1 MPLQMPLQMSL
12 TTLHTSG
19 DRTPSGRWAR
29 VVACAAL
36 TMLGALPAGAITVA
50 WDHAGGGHWAVAS
63 NWSPVGVPGPADDV
77 FISMASASPYT
88 VLVNRYNNQV
98 QFAAG
103 SVKITQANATL
114 SVQYTSGVSGAELA
128 LADTLA
134 ITAGTLRLA
143 GAGDKV
149 AYVHADHGMSF
160 AAEALVKTQGNAR
173 LGGSI
178 ANTGTLDMKSGG
190 YLDGTGTLE
199 NQGLV
204 TLSAAGASI
213 YTAIGH
219 TMLNGGTFEVTA
231 PVGNYGQ
238 VSIGTFTNLQGGT
251 VRLQGQTKLRL
262 TQPGLVNHGVV
273 ELADDRAT
281 VTVLSGTPR
290 LVNAADGV
298 IELQVGNGGVR
309 IINTTL
315 DNAGLVEV
323 AADLLLNGY
332 QAAHVNSG
340 RMHLANSATATI
352 SGVSGTSFTNT
363 ATGRIDGNGTLDLRG
378 LPSFI
383 DHGTLSPGNSF
394 GRIDILGNYRQAADG
409 VLDIEIGSGGQDL
422 IVVDGG
428 TALFEGTLRVH
439 FVDGFAP
446 SQGDT
451 FELISGAV
459 TASFSHLEVLGLA
472 PGYDFELAG
481 NGGLALVA
489 VEVPPVPEP
498 GPTALLLAGLAVV
511 GWRARAR
518 GHAGAPR

>member
-1 MPLQMPLQMSL
+1 MPLPS
-12 TTLHTSG
+12 TTSPQ
-19 DRTPSGRWAR
+19 RVARMRPCRRAR
-29 VVACAAL
+29 VAVCAARA
-36 TMLGALPAGAITVA
+36 TLGALPAGAITVA
-50 WDHAGGGHWAVAS
+50 WDQAGGGHWALAT

-98 QFAAG
+98 QFSAG
-103 SVKITQANATL
+103 SVKITQPNATL

-128 LADTLA
+128 VADTLA
-134 ITAGTLRLA
+134 VTAGTLRLG
-143 GAGDKV
+143 GAGDKM
-149 AYVHADHGMSF
+149 AYVHADNGMTF
-160 AAEALVKTQGNAR
+160 GVDALVRTQGNAR

-178 ANTGTLDMKSGG
+178 ANSGMLDMNGGG

-204 TLSAAGASI
+204 TLGALGASI

-219 TMLNGGTFEVTA
+219 TTLNGGTFEVTA

-238 VSIGTFTNLQGGT
+238 VAIGAFTNLHGGT
-251 VRLQGQTKLRL
+251 VRLQGTTRLRM
-262 TQPGLVNHGVV
+262 TQSGLVNHGVV

-281 VTVLSGTPR
+281 VTVVSGTSR
-290 LVNAADGV
+290 LVNAADGL
-298 IELQVGNGGVR
+298 IDLQAGNGGVR
-309 IINTTL
+309 TINTTL
-315 DNAGLVEV
+315 ENAGVMEV

-340 RMHLANSATATI
+340 RIHLANGATATI

-363 ATGRIDGNGTLDLRG
+363 ATGRIDGHGTLDLRG
-378 LPSFI
+378 LPSFV
-383 DHGTLSPGNSF
+383 DHGTLAPGNSF
-394 GRIDILGNYRQAADG
+394 GRIDILGNYHQAADG
-409 VLDIEIGSGGQDL
+409 VLDFEIGADGQDL

-428 TALFEGTLRVH
+428 TALFEGTLRIR

-459 TASFSHLEVLGLA
+459 TASFSQLEVLGLA
-472 PGYDFELAG
+472 PGYDFDLG
-481 NGGLALVA
+481 GDGGLVLVA
-489 VEVPPVPEP
+489 IEVPPVPEP
-498 GPTALLLAGLAVV
+498 GQLALLLAGLAVV
-511 GWRARAR
+511 GWQTRHR
-518 GHAGAPR
+518 GFAGTPD